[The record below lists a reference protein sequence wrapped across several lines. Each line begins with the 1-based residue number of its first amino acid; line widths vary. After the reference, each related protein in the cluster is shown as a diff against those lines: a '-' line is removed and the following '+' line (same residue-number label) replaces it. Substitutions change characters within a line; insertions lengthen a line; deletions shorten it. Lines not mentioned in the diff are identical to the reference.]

1 MDKLLPASG
10 VIPEA
15 NRNVI
20 RSVRE
25 TCRTHCVTQYVC
37 HPMAWYEMYDRCCC
51 VFVFSVTE
59 TRNCNIRRGVL
70 LGRRAHL
77 ALSALGEQGYPEDV
91 RRVHWRQ
98 GVIGQLFLPAL
109 GPPTTLRRSGSSS
122 IRPLSPTASSWVR
135 SCSAQINSVLM
146 KVLPEFFYRTHDPT
160 TVNRQGPKNVGSRT

>member
-1 MDKLLPASG
+1 
-10 VIPEA
+10 
-15 NRNVI
+15 
-20 RSVRE
+20 
-25 TCRTHCVTQYVC
+25 
-37 HPMAWYEMYDRCCC
+37 MAWYEMYDRCCC

-77 ALSALGEQGYPEDV
+77 ALSALGEQGY
-91 RRVHWRQ
+91 
-98 GVIGQLFLPAL
+98 PAL